1 MIPTLQLWSGHIS
14 ITLTLCV
21 PTPPSLSRHPVVFPK
36 QLLDHK
42 VVDILLSLWVSV
54 CVLFPCFLMF
64 FLPGFYFSLV
74 GGHYKNKI
82 PQLRGP
88 LEAIKCIFM
97 LQAAVCF
104 FVRIVSTPIFL
115 VPKICLFN
123 MPNAKRD
130 LLWRVLW
137 PQKPN
142 STTARNS
149 NPATC
154 IHTCI
159 FALSPPLHPCYSVAS
174 SFPFVKERRSIFH
187 ISIYEA

>member
-21 PTPPSLSRHPVVFPK
+21 PTPPTLSLSRHPVVFPK

-54 CVLFPCFLMF
+54 YVLFPCFLMF
-64 FLPGFYFSLV
+64 LFSGFYFSLV
-74 GGHYKNKI
+74 GGHYKKI

-104 FVRIVSTPIFL
+104 LCELFQLSPFFWYPRYVYL
-115 VPKICLFN
+115 ICQ
-123 MPNAKRD
+123 MPNETFYDEFCDPKNQI
-130 LLWRVLW
+130 
-137 PQKPN
+137 PQLPRAYMYLPFHPRW
-142 STTARNS
+142 T
-149 NPATC
+149 
-154 IHTCI
+154 
-159 FALSPPLHPCYSVAS
+159 PCYSVTS
-174 SFPFVKERRSIFH
+174 SFPFVEERRSIFH